1 MNDKVLPP
9 KREHLDFYNQ
19 TNNNMASNVN
29 VVEQQQEAELQRAE
43 AELAATIAYVQSRGV
58 KLPDTLLDMSEWLTI
73 KRYAERHGLT
83 TQVVTNW
90 MARGVIPADCVR
102 TVPELNDLRLVKD
115 QPYR

>member
-1 MNDKVLPP
+1 MSKI
-9 KREHLDFYNQ
+9 YTQ
-19 TNNNMASNVN
+19 TNNPMVSDEKVN
-29 VVEQQQEAELQRAE
+29 KQQQEEELRRAE

-73 KRYAERHGLT
+73 KRYGERHGLT

-90 MARGVIPADCVR
+90 IARGIIPADCVR
-102 TVPELNDLRLVKD
+102 TVPELNDLRLIKD

>member
-1 MNDKVLPP
+1 MNNL
-9 KREHLDFYNQ
+9 YTQ
-19 TNNNMASNVN
+19 TNNHMLSEEK
-29 VVEQQQEAELQRAE
+29 VVEQQQEEELRQAE

-90 MARGVIPADCVR
+90 IARSIIPADCVR

>member
-1 MNDKVLPP
+1 MNSL
-9 KREHLDFYNQ
+9 YTQ
-19 TNNNMASNVN
+19 ANNHMVKEEK
-29 VVEQQQEAELQRAE
+29 VVEQQQEEELRQAE

-58 KLPDTLLDMSEWLTI
+58 KLPDTLLDMAERLTI

-90 MARGVIPADCVR
+90 IARSIIPADCVR